1 MLFLTHRVYNPIV
14 QKYSITT
21 PKYPAMKMDD
31 FLDLYPL
38 RTNLKEVECKSVGR
52 KFHFLH
58 SLNPEIFKFKFKFE
72 VTDSKRKNAMSTR
85 IIDETTL

>member
-1 MLFLTHRVYNPIV
+1 MKALIWLI
-14 QKYSITT
+14 
-21 PKYPAMKMDD
+21 AMKENSEVPINA

-58 SLNPEIFKFKFKFE
+58 PLNPEIFKFKFKFDAD
-72 VTDSKRKNAMSTR
+72 DSKRNAMSTR
-85 IIDETTL
+85 IIDETSLRIYFPM